1 MTGRR
6 GLQISALGRTVS
18 LGDHDTEEEAA
29 QAFDRA
35 AINKSGRSA
44 KTNFPMASYE
54 AEITELTGDS
64 PILPKL
70 IAR

>member
-1 MTGRR
+1 MWH
-6 GLQISALGRTVS
+6 QHNSNKVS

-54 AEITELTGDS
+54 AEITELTGDFHT
-64 PILPKL
+64 LPKY